1 MTKLTLAAL
10 AIAGVLMSAPTF
22 AQAQGSEEAADY
34 ALSWGA
40 VHGGYG
46 GYGNAYAGAGY
57 THSSH
62 RRHSH

>member
-10 AIAGVLMSAPTF
+10 AIAGVLMGAPAL
-22 AQAQGSEEAADY
+22 AQAQGSEEAAGY

-46 GYGNAYAGAGY
+46 GYANAYAGAGY
-57 THSSH
+57 TRYSH
-62 RRHSH
+62 RRHLH